1 MRKFFCFLF
10 AAMLLISCVS
20 FALAVNV
27 SAYYN
32 DGKVVVNGSDEGHNT
47 IYLDGKGTG
56 AWVGKGKTTAIIEK
70 TLAAGTH
77 SINLYD
83 EFGDASGS
91 CSFVV
96 KGEEPTTTPEPT
108 ATPEPTVTPE
118 PTATPEPT
126 VEPTVTPEPTAE
138 PTATPE
144 PTAEPT
150 ATPAPT
156 KKPYD
161 PTVKL
166 TVSAKYVG
174 GSIQYT
180 VTGVFERCEVW
191 LDGVSIGTTISDDGT
206 YSISK
211 ILGKG
216 EHTLTVYDPTYNR
229 TATAK
234 FKVEATKPNVSVKYT
249 TVGEVAIT
257 VSNLSMPCEL
267 WLDGVST
274 QKTVSSNGTF
284 ILNRTLQE
292 GVHSVTLYDA
302 ADDITV
308 TASFEVKHITEI
320 VPGYAPTCEEAGLTD
335 GERCLICGKTI
346 KEQEEIPA
354 LGHDEEI
361 IPGYVPTCE
370 EAGLTYGERCLICGK
385 TIKEQEEIPALGHDE
400 EIIPRVEPNCTETGL
415 TEGLYCLACGKV
427 LVKQEIV
434 PALGHVVVIDPGV
447 KPTEQHSGKT
457 EGSHCEVC
465 GVVIRP
471 QWYLPKLPASAAN
484 ETLFSIEG
492 IDIVQIDPKS
502 EYDFKLAVVD
512 VKVPGTYEFAL
523 VGSGKVIGICKVEIT
538 ESAEKNVKVSYE
550 LANGVN
556 INEAKLL
563 VCDNTEEVIAALARE
578 EAFDQEFTAEGD
590 VLIITV
596 VGNAKYDAS
605 KLSDYT
611 EDVKKI
617 DTMKQ
622 LLGI

>member
-1 MRKFFCFLF
+1 MKKLFCCLL
-10 AAMLLISCVS
+10 AAALLLTCVS

-32 DGKVVVNGSDEGHNT
+32 DGKVVVNGPDEGHYT
-47 IYLDGKGTG
+47 IFLDGKGTG
-56 AWVGKGKTTAIIEK
+56 AWVGKGHTTATIEK

-83 EFGDASGS
+83 EFGGASGS

-96 KGEEPTTTPEPT
+96 KGEEPTPTPEPT
-108 ATPEPTVTPE
+108 ATPEPTV
-118 PTATPEPT
+118 
-126 VEPTVTPEPTAE
+126 
-138 PTATPE
+138 TPE

-191 LDGVSIGTTISDDGT
+191 LDGVDVGNFISADGT

-234 FKVEATKPNVSVKYT
+234 FKVEAKKPNVSAKYT

-302 ADDITV
+302 TDDITV

-346 KEQEEIPA
+346 KEQEVIPA
-354 LGHDEEI
+354 LGHDLEI
-361 IPGYVPTCE
+361 IPG
-370 EAGLTYGERCLICGK
+370 
-385 TIKEQEEIPALGHDE
+385 
-400 EIIPRVEPNCTETGL
+400 VEPNCTETGL

-427 LVKQEIV
+427 LVEQEII
-434 PALGHVVVIDPGV
+434 PALGHVEVIDPGV

-492 IDIVQIDPKS
+492 IDIVRIDPKS

-550 LANGVN
+550 LANGVT

-605 KLSDYT
+605 KLSAYT